1 MFRAWTQKRLLI
13 KAAKIIGWVA
23 LSFILLLLLLV
34 GLIQIPAVQNRIV
47 QKTVTE
53 LQQKLGTTV
62 SLSRINIKFPKSLV
76 LEDLYMEDQS
86 GDTLLFAGDLS
97 INTDLFALLKNKI
110 QLNDVSIENWHVAI
124 SRPQDEEKFNYE
136 FILDAFATEPPAVP
150 DTTQT
155 PWTFDFGLVS
165 FEDVR
170 VSYYDKRLGNEID
183 ANIGKLEVDVE
194 ELDLNAPHLWLSSV
208 EFQDSKLVATLS
220 GVAENPEDTTA
231 TAAADSTPF
240 AFDLETANL
249 RNITSTIK
257 NIALEQVLHV
267 DVGEL
272 DVRAKKIDI
281 VKNDIDVD
289 MIKLSNSFLS
299 LHRTGTPL
307 DSIENN
313 ENDEQEENTP
323 WKLRLR
329 SLKLNDNGFQYY
341 DFNAPTTTAGLNFN
355 NLWLRGIN
363 IDASNLDY
371 NGSTG
376 RGEIDLLSLNEKS
389 GFAISSFK
397 TEFELTEHELIVDSL
412 QVSTPNSKVL
422 LQANAQFP
430 SSASITETYPEAA
443 VTLKSQ
449 STIGLK
455 DILYFSPALLDSIP
469 LKVND
474 RTTLTLDTYLTGK
487 VKELKIQQ
495 FTASTLSDT
504 RLSMA
509 GNIKGLGGNKAAF
522 HISLDEFF
530 TTGRDLRR
538 ILDDSLASKFNL
550 PKQMRLK
557 GKYDGTASTPS
568 VIAQLTTDMGSVE
581 LDADMNLTSKGKE
594 TYSGKVKLKEFQVG
608 KLLRRDDLGNVEM
621 LVAVEGSG
629 TTMKNLNAHINT
641 TVSKIQYRDYDYQNF
656 ELRGSLKNYFF
667 SGEAGLA
674 DKNLSFVFSGDLDYT
689 ENIVLYKFN
698 FNLKHADLN
707 ALHLTERPLKA
718 RGQIDVDLATADFR
732 SVNGTLDIR
741 DVAIFN
747 GQTLYAVD
755 SLLFASIDQTGNS
768 KISIRSDIM
777 TGDFEG
783 TINLFDM
790 GNALRRHFNNYY
802 SLRDTTFNRPA
813 EIQKFSFALVLKN
826 TDLLTEILVPK
837 LEPFVPGKI
846 EGEFDSEN
854 DELNLSID
862 LTKIRYGD
870 VGLDSILL
878 NVKSDENSLDYILR
892 LRKVTMDTLGIEALT
907 LSGKAANDS
916 IRTKLTILDSL
927 QKEKYVLGGAFYSLE
942 ENTQFRLLEDEV
954 VINHVSWTTPSDNF
968 LRFGKIGID
977 ANNFSITN
985 INESLSFVTH
995 AGENATSVVFKD
1007 LNIQNLLNL
1016 VEGTILADG
1025 LMNAN
1030 IRIADQGSFK
1040 AEVKIESLDIF
1051 EATWGDLNLNA
1062 SGTADG
1068 IYKGTFA
1075 VEGPRADILVKGE
1088 YQQAS
1093 SSRVKLTATI
1103 STLDLALVEPLTAG
1117 QLKQMKGDLRG
1128 DIRVTGEAKRPQILG
1143 GIYFSEAS
1151 FIPTFVGTQFVL
1163 KDEEIAF
1170 TNDGVVLKEF
1180 EISDQNDNKASLN
1193 GSIGT
1198 KDYTNFNLDLKLT
1211 ARNFQLLNTGEDD
1224 NELFYG
1230 KVSINSDATISGTLT
1245 QPKVVMQ
1252 MNLMDDSEFTY
1263 IVPQSEKGVLEQ
1275 RGIVLFVDK
1284 DAKDDP
1290 FLASINPR
1298 DTVKSRFVGLDLT
1311 ANVEL
1316 NDKETLSI
1324 IIDPITGDKLTVKG
1338 NSTLTLDID
1347 PTGDMQ
1353 LSGRYEITEGSYDL
1367 SFYKLVKR
1375 KFSIEKGS
1383 TITWSGD
1390 PLLATMD
1397 ITASHEVETS
1407 PLDLVI
1413 NQVPITDQQQTNM
1426 YKQRLPFLVY
1436 LNIRGDLLTPDISF
1450 ELDMPVDTRDAMG
1463 GSIYAKIKDV
1473 NTRESDLNKQVF
1485 ALLILRRFISDNP
1498 FETESGS
1505 SVAST
1510 ARRSVSKLLTEQ
1522 LNRLSENV
1530 KGVELSFD
1538 VKSYEDYTSGEAQ
1551 GQTAVQLGVSK
1562 SLLDDRLIVK
1572 VSGNVDIEGNAT
1584 NQNSF
1589 TDYIGDLALEY
1600 KLTEDGRFRITG
1612 FRNNNYDIISGELIE
1627 TGAGLIYIKDY
1638 NTLRELFKANAKK
1651 K

>member
-1 MFRAWTQKRLLI
+1 MFRTWTQKRLLI
-13 KAAKIIGWVA
+13 KSAKIIGWIA
-23 LSFILLLLLLV
+23 LSVIVLLLLLV
-34 GLIQIPAVQNRIV
+34 GLIQIPAVQNKIV

-53 LQQKLGTTV
+53 LKQKLGTTV
-62 SLSRINIKFPKSLV
+62 SLSRINIKFPKRLV
-76 LEDLYMEDQS
+76 IEDLYVEDQS
-86 GDTLLFAGDLS
+86 GDTLLFAGNLS

-110 QLNDVSIENWHVAI
+110 QLNDVSLENWRVAI
-124 SRPQDEEKFNYE
+124 SRPQANKKFNYE
-136 FILDAFATEPPAVP
+136 FILASFTSEPPAVP

-155 PWTFDFGLVS
+155 PWTFDVGVVSLEDVLVS
-165 FEDVR
+165 YHDM
-170 VSYYDKRLGNEID
+170 RLGNEID

-194 ELDLNAPHLWLSSV
+194 ELDLDAPHLWLGSV
-208 EFQDSKLVATLS
+208 EFEDSKLVANFS
-220 GVAENPEDTTA
+220 GVSENPGDTSTA
-231 TAAADSTPF
+231 DAAGTPF
-240 AFDLETANL
+240 GFNLEKAML

-257 NIALEQVLHV
+257 NVALEQVLHV

-272 DVRAKKIDI
+272 EVKANKIDI

-289 MIKLSNSFLS
+289 MIALSNSFLS
-299 LHRTGTPL
+299 LQRTGTPL

-313 ENDEQEENTP
+313 ESNDNGQDTSWN
-323 WKLRLR
+323 LRLR
-329 SLKLNDNGFQYY
+329 SLNLKDNSFQYY
-341 DFNAPTTTAGLNFN
+341 DFNVPANSAGLNFN
-355 NLWLRGIN
+355 NLWVKDIN

-371 NGSTG
+371 NGNTA
-376 RGEIDLLSLNEKS
+376 RGEIDLLSMIDKS

-397 TEFELTEHELIVDSL
+397 TKFALREHDLVVDNLELI
-412 QVSTPNSKVL
+412 TPNSKVL
-422 LQANAQFP
+422 LKANAQFP
-430 SSASITETYPEAA
+430 SLTSIAETYPDASI
-443 VTLKSQ
+443 TLKSQ

-469 LKVND
+469 IKVND
-474 RTTLTLDTYLTGK
+474 NTTLTLDTYLTGK

-504 RLSMA
+504 RLSA
-509 GNIKGLGGNKAAF
+509 RGNINGLGGKQPAF

-530 TTGRDLRR
+530 TSGRDLRR
-538 ILDDSLASKFNL
+538 LLDDSLLSKFAP
-550 PKQMRLK
+550 PKQMLLK
-557 GKYDGTASTPS
+557 GKYNGTVLTPS
-568 VIAQLTTDMGSVE
+568 VTAQLTTDMGSVDI
-581 LDADMNLTSKGKE
+581 DADLNLTSKGKE
-594 TYSGKVKLKEFQVG
+594 TYSGKVKLKELQLG
-608 KLLRRDDLGNVEM
+608 KLLRRDDLGNLEM
-621 LVAVEGSG
+621 QVAVVGSG
-629 TTMKNLNAHINT
+629 TSMKNLNARVNT
-641 TVSKIQYRDYDYQNF
+641 TVSKFQYRNYDYKNF

-667 SGEAGLA
+667 SGEAGLD

-689 ENIVLYKFN
+689 DDIALYKFN

-707 ALHLTERPLKA
+707 ALNLTERPLKA
-718 RGQIDVDLATADFR
+718 RGQIDVDAATANFR
-732 SVNGTLDIR
+732 SINGTLDVR

-747 GQTLYAVD
+747 GKTLYAVD

-813 EIQKFSFALVLKN
+813 EIQKFSFELVLKN

-846 EGEFDSEN
+846 EGKFDSEH
-854 DELNLSID
+854 DELDLSID

-878 NVKSDENSLDYILR
+878 NVESDENSLDYTLR
-892 LRKVTMDTLGIEALT
+892 LRKVTLDTLGIEALT
-907 LSGKAANDS
+907 LSGAVANDS

-927 QKEKYVLGGAFYSLE
+927 QKDKYVLGGAFYSLE
-942 ENTQFRLLEDEV
+942 DNTQFRLLEDEV
-954 VINHVSWTTPSDNF
+954 VINYVPWTTPPDNF
-968 LRFGKIGID
+968 IRFGKIGID

-985 INESLSFVTH
+985 INESLTFVTH
-995 AGENATSVVFKD
+995 PGENATSVVSKD

-1016 VEGTILADG
+1016 VDGTILADG
-1025 LMNAN
+1025 LMNGK
-1030 IRIADQGSFK
+1030 IRIADEGSFQ
-1040 AEVKIESLDIF
+1040 ADVKIESLDVF

-1062 SGTADG
+1062 SGTANG
-1068 IYKGTFA
+1068 IYRGTFA
-1075 VEGPRADILVKGE
+1075 VEGPRADILAKGE
-1088 YQQAS
+1088 YRQAS
-1093 SSRVKLTATI
+1093 AGRVELNTTI
-1103 STLDLALVEPLTAG
+1103 SKLDLALIEPFTAG
-1117 QLKQMKGDLRG
+1117 QLKQMKGNLRG
-1128 DIRVTGEAKRPQILG
+1128 DIHVTGEAKRPQVLG
-1143 GIYFSEAS
+1143 GLYFTEAS
-1151 FIPTFVGTQFVL
+1151 FVPVFVGTKFIL

-1170 TNDGVVLKEF
+1170 TNDGVVLKDF
-1180 EISDQNDNKASLN
+1180 DISDENNNKASLN
-1193 GSIGT
+1193 GSIRT
-1198 KDYTNFNLDLKLT
+1198 KDYSTFTLDLRLA

-1245 QPKVVMQ
+1245 QPKVIMQ
-1252 MNLMDDSEFTY
+1252 MSLMDDSEFTY

-1298 DTVKSRFVGLDLT
+1298 DTVKSTFIGLDLT
-1311 ANVEL
+1311 ANIEL
-1316 NDKETLSI
+1316 DDKESLSI
-1324 IIDPITGDKLTVKG
+1324 IIDPVTGDKLTVKG

-1375 KFSIEKGS
+1375 KFLIKKGS
-1383 TITWSGD
+1383 TIIWSGD

-1407 PLDLVI
+1407 PLDLIVG
-1413 NQVPITDQQQTNM
+1413 QAQITDQQQANM

-1450 ELDMPVDTRDAMG
+1450 ELDMPIDSRDAMG

-1485 ALLILRRFISDNP
+1485 ALLILRRFVSDNP
-1498 FETESGS
+1498 FESDAGS
-1505 SVAST
+1505 SVAAT

-1522 LNRLSENV
+1522 LNRLSENL

-1562 SLLDDRLIVK
+1562 SLLDDRLVVK